1 MIGGERAP
9 VNEHEESRLKFNWL
23 DMVWLGVLA
32 SLALL
37 PPVVEKHKQL
47 ILLAIG
53 LAQLGEGWLLA
64 SAPRYGRYFAVL
76 LKILLATLL
85 LDHTGPEP
93 SINSSYYPIYYL
105 PVITAAIYFGPW
117 GTLLWTLLAAAAYC
131 SYLIPYLTTT
141 TQEFELTP
149 AGVAELAI

>member
-1 MIGGERAP
+1 MLGSGVVERGER
-9 VNEHEESRLKFNWL
+9 W
-23 DMVWLGVLA
+23 
-32 SLALL
+32 
-37 PPVVEKHKQL
+37 
-47 ILLAIG
+47 ILTR
-53 LAQLGEGWLLA
+53 
-64 SAPRYGRYFAVL
+64 APRYGRSYVVL

-85 LDHTGPEP
+85 IDHTVWQQQP

-149 AGVAELAI
+149 AGVAELAIGVLFFFLAGIVVIRFVVENRRQVELYT

>member
-1 MIGGERAP
+1 
-9 VNEHEESRLKFNWL
+9 
-23 DMVWLGVLA
+23 MVWLGVLA

-105 PVITAAIYFGPW
+105 PVITAAIYFGPL
-117 GTLLWTLLAAAAYC
+117 GTLLWTLLASASYC
-131 SYLIPYLTTT
+131 FYLIPANQQFEITT
-141 TQEFELTP
+141 
-149 AGVAELAI
+149 ASIAELAIRILFFFLAGMVVNRFVVEIGRAHV